1 MKETIT
7 VGERIRDRRKAI
19 GLSQED
25 VALRLE
31 KEATYVNEVEN
42 MGNEMTTTVISVFA
56 KALETTPA
64 FLMGWEVQ

>member
-1 MKETIT
+1 MKETII

-31 KEATYVNEVEN
+31 KDATYVSEVEN
-42 MGNEMTTTVISVFA
+42 MGNEMTTTVISAFA
-56 KALETTPA
+56 EVLETTPA
-64 FLMGWEVQ
+64 FLMGWED